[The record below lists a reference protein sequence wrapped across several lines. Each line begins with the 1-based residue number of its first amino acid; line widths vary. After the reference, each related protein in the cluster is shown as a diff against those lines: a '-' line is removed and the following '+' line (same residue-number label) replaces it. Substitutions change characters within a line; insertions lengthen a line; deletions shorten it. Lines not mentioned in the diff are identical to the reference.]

1 MQYSGKENHALEA
14 TIDSQV
20 AKFIELIERKYI
32 STSSD
37 YHPMDLGEKGQFFT
51 LDTISE
57 LAFGHAFGF
66 METDSDKYDYIKITK
81 AFIPFVVFLCHA
93 TPLAALLHSRLFR
106 GLFPKAGDKLGFG
119 AFIG

>member
-1 MQYSGKENHALEA
+1 MEA
-14 TIDSQV
+14 AIDSQI
-20 AKFIELIERKYI
+20 AKFIKLIERKYI
-32 STSSD
+32 STGSD
-37 YHPMDLGEKGQFFT
+37 YRPMDFGEKGQFFT

-66 METDSDKYDYIKITK
+66 METDRDMYDYIKITK

-93 TPLAALLHSRLFR
+93 TPLAALLHSRLCR
-106 GLFPKAGDKLGFG
+106 GLFPKATDKIGFG